1 MALTLQACS
10 GQPAKPAAERDL
22 ANSILKQRPLE
33 GDLQCP
39 SRYTRFCTG
48 AGASL
53 KCGCLTPDDLRRA
66 LGRPY

>member
-10 GQPAKPAAERDL
+10 GQPAKSVSEGDL
-22 ANSILKQRPLE
+22 AKRILKHRPLE

-39 SRYTRFCTG
+39 SRYTRACTG

-66 LGRPY
+66 LGRAY